1 MKDVLLSLLPWV
13 VFASVGPVIE
23 LLRSCRDAL
32 KSWPRDPTLE
42 PSFVSEV
49 DGFKISLE
57 ALENTGRKTN
67 WWVVRVMHDDLG
79 GDFTLI
85 LDGAEGSSTLT
96 GDSAFDTRAHIET
109 SHRIETL
116 ATLDAPRRAALL
128 ALAAQG
134 QVRLSSGRLDLVL
147 PTTLFVE
154 SQPISTDQVLE
165 LVAQARIVREAPRP
179 EVAIPEL
186 LSRLETAPIG
196 ERVAVARALVSVST
210 SHPEVR
216 RALAAARRGG
226 DPEVRWVVSNA
237 IGVALDLKM
246 LASDTQVPTTI
257 RIKAYELAVAKQSE
271 RATKPASA
279 AERRGNPP
287 DSLPFSAADAFVGQ
301 KVDGLLTDQPPPD
314 RDALATLIEALRHPR
329 LRHRALRAALELE
342 WQEVVPALVRLP
354 RSVERDGLLSRLRT
368 RREAATGQLKLA
380 PDDEGGE
387 LALAEEED

>member
-13 VFASVGPVIE
+13 VFASVGPVIK

-32 KSWPRDPTLE
+32 KSWPRDPTLD

-57 ALENTGRKTN
+57 ALENTGGKTN

-85 LDGAEGSSTLT
+85 LDAAEGSSTLT
-96 GDSAFDTRAHIET
+96 GDSAFDTRAHIQT
-109 SHRIETL
+109 CHRVETL
-116 ATLDAPRRAALL
+116 AMLDAPRRAALL

-147 PTTLFVE
+147 PTTLLVE

-186 LSRLETAPIG
+186 LSRLEAAPIG
-196 ERVAVARALVSVST
+196 ERVAVARALMSEST

-257 RIKAYELAVAKQSE
+257 RIKA
-271 RATKPASA
+271 
-279 AERRGNPP
+279 
-287 DSLPFSAADAFVGQ
+287 FVGQ
-301 KVDGLLTDQPPPD
+301 EVDGLLTDQPPPD
-314 RDALATLIEALRHPR
+314 RDALATLIEALGHPR